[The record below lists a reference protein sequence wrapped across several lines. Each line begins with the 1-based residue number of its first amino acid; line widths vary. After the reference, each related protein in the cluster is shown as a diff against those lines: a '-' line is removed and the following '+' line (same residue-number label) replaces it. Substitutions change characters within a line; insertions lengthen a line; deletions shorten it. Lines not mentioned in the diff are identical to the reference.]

1 MAARG
6 NAFESRGDC
15 AFNASG
21 LVQKF
26 ALSAKCEANAHP
38 KAKISNA
45 YFDFWKFINHYRK
58 FINRYVFNRICIGFL
73 LKIKWFQKIL

>member
-1 MAARG
+1 MEACG

-45 YFDFWKFINHYRK
+45 YF
-58 FINRYVFNRICIGFL
+58 VFLFL
-73 LKIKWFQKIL
+73 TVYHKIF